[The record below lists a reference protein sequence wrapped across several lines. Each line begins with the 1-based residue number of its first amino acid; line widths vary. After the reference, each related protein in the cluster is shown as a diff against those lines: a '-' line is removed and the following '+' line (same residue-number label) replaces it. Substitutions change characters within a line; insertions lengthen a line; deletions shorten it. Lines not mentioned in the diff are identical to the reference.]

1 MGVKGAIVALVAILH
16 LQSFAKDCHNPMVI
30 TFVPSQLYV
39 QCSTIYLVWRVFI
52 KVLGHYVQVQVSTPQ
67 ITTLS

>member
-1 MGVKGAIVALVAILH
+1 MLKGAIVALVATLH
-16 LQSFAKDCHNPMVI
+16 LQRFVKDCHIPMVI

-52 KVLGHYVQVQVSTPQ
+52 KVLGHYVQVQESTPQ